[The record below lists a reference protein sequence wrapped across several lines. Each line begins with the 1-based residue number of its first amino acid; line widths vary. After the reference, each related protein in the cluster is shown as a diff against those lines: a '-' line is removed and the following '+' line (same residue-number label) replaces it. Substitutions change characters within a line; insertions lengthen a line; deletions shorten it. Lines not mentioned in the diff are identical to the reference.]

1 MTTSEQKVLREVVLD
16 QLTTGE
22 IRAYRMWLPP
32 LTDPTPVNELVAR
45 DHQRQPLRFGLG
57 IMDEPRRHRQEVW
70 GVDVSAAGGNIAV
83 GGAPQTGKSTFLQT
97 LMLSAAA
104 THSPRDVQFYCVDLG
119 GGGLMYLEDLPHVGG
134 VATRAEPDRVN
145 RVVAEVKAVLRQR
158 ERTFKEFRVGSIA
171 AYRQMRQDPS
181 NPAAA
186 DPFGDVFLV
195 IDGWPAFVAEFPD
208 LEPVVQDLAGQGLAF
223 GVHVI
228 ISTPRWTE
236 LKSRVR
242 DYLGTKVE
250 FRLGDVNE
258 TQIDRITR
266 EIPNNRPG
274 RAVSLEKHHLMIG
287 VPRLD
292 GVHSAADI
300 VPAMSA
306 AVAHLADRHTERAP
320 KVRVLPERVYLHE
333 LDPAPPTPDADY
345 RTRWTVPL
353 GVRESDLSVA
363 YNPMH
368 STPHLLIFGA
378 PKSGKTTIAH
388 AVARAICAR
397 NSPQQVRFML
407 ADYRSALLDAV
418 PQSHLLA
425 AGAVNRNHASLE
437 VAIKALATNLKDRL
451 PPPDLT
457 TAQLRARSWW
467 KGPDIVLLVD
477 DWHMIV
483 AASGMLSPM
492 APLAP
497 LLPAAA
503 DIGLH
508 IIVTCQM
515 SQAHRATMDKFV
527 GAAYGAGTPTLF
539 LSGEK
544 TEFPSSE
551 IKLRKRPPGQAL
563 LASPD
568 GKEVVQA
575 AYIDPPEDPF
585 EGGPPEEVL
594 APPPGGG

>member
-1 MTTSEQKVLREVVLD
+1 MSTESEHRVLREVVLE

-22 IRAYRMWLPP
+22 INAYRMWLPP

-45 DHQRQPLRFGLG
+45 DRRAPLRFGLG

-70 GVDVSAAGGNIAV
+70 GIDASAAGGNIAV

-97 LMLSAAA
+97 LVLSAAA
-104 THSPRDVQFYCVDLG
+104 THTPRQVQFYCIDLG

-134 VATRAEPDRVN
+134 VATRSEPDRVN
-145 RVVAEVKAVLRQR
+145 RMVAEMKSVLRQR
-158 ERTFKEFRVGSIA
+158 EAMFKQHRVGSIA
-171 AYRQMRQDPS
+171 AYRQMREDP
-181 NPAAA
+181 NHPASA

-208 LEPVVQDLAGQGLAF
+208 LEPTVQDLAGQGLAF
-223 GVHVI
+223 GVHTV

-242 DYLGTKVE
+242 DYLGTKLE

-258 TQIDRITR
+258 TQVDRITR
-266 EIPNNRPG
+266 EIPANRPG
-274 RAVSLEKHHLMIG
+274 RAVSMEKHHLMIG

-292 GVHSAADI
+292 GVHSAHDL
-300 VPAMSA
+300 VPAISA
-306 AVAHLADRHTERAP
+306 AVQHIASLHTDEAP
-320 KVRVLPERVYLHE
+320 KVRVLPDRIYLKE
-333 LDPAPPTPDADY
+333 LDPNPPGPDSDY
-345 RTRWTVPL
+345 RARWTVPL
-353 GVRESDLSVA
+353 GIRESDLSVA
-363 YNPMH
+363 YSPMH
-368 STPHLLIFGA
+368 TSPHLLIFGA
-378 PKSGKTTIAH
+378 PKSGKTRIAH
-388 AVARAICAR
+388 AVSQAICAR
-397 NSPQQVRFML
+397 NSPSQVRFML
-407 ADYRSALLDAV
+407 ADYRSGLLDAV
-418 PQSHLLA
+418 PESHLLA
-425 AGAVNRNHASLE
+425 AGAVNRNAASLDE
-437 VAIKALATNLKDRL
+437 AIKALAANLQKRL

-467 KGPDIVLLVD
+467 TGPDVVLLVD

-483 AASGMLSPM
+483 AAGGMMPPM
-492 APLAP
+492 APLGP

-508 IIVTCQM
+508 VVVTCQM

-527 GAAYGAGTPTLF
+527 GAAFGAGSPTMF

-551 IKLRKRPPGQAL
+551 FKLKRRPPGQAL
-563 LASPD
+563 LVSPE
-568 GKEVVQA
+568 GKEVIQA
-575 AYIDPPEDPF
+575 AYVDPPD
-585 EGGPPEEVL
+585 EEVL
-594 APPPGGG
+594 APSLQGR